1 MQTLNNG
8 TRKRALLDAQPSGNV
23 TKKAALDV
31 ANSLQALT
39 QAALGSQPVV
49 GANAQTSLSPP
60 KVETSNSN
68 SKPLPSPSAVAV
80 ANAGSSA
87 TANMRGPGERQR
99 GPRHWN
105 KEEDLLLKEAVARFG
120 AKQWKRIALHVPG
133 RTHTQCLQRWNKV
146 LRPGLKKGPW
156 TKQEDEKLS
165 TLVTEQA
172 AGGNAFASATD
183 ISSAV
188 DWSFVASQI
197 PGRSIKQCRERWS
210 YNLSPDVKKGCWTA
224 LEDNILLLTQKEV
237 GNRWA
242 KIARLLPG
250 RTEHTV
256 KTRYRSIMRAKR
268 REWKPEEDMLL
279 MKLHRQL
286 GSQWA
291 EIAEQL
297 PGRTKNAVNTR
308 FKVLAQRTWEEKV
321 NPTVQAAKA
330 ETTPALP
337 HTVETPVPETPVL
350 PMLPGKLDLL
360 STQNFLQTSI
370 MKSLDPTLWRS
381 HALSQFV
388 PTATFPMNLPIMPQ
402 NTLGVALW

>member
-1 MQTLNNG
+1 MATLVGN
-8 TRKRALLDAQPSGNV
+8 TRKRSLADSTAGGGV
-23 TKKAALDV
+23 TKKAAIDV
-31 ANSLQALT
+31 ANTLQVLT
-39 QAALGSQPVV
+39 QAALKSPQLSGPAASQPEGGNSEKR
-49 GANAQTSLSPP
+49 GAEAAGSGS
-60 KVETSNSN
+60 E
-68 SKPLPSPSAVAV
+68 
-80 ANAGSSA
+80 GSSA
-87 TANMRGPGERQR
+87 NIRGPGERQR

-105 KEEDLLLKEAVARFG
+105 REEDVLLKAAVERFG

-156 TKQEDEKLS
+156 TKEEDEKLS
-165 TLVTEQA
+165 ALVTEQTSKA
-172 AGGNAFASATD
+172 KSFMCGAD

-188 DWSFVASQI
+188 DWSFIASQI

-224 LEDNILLLTQKEV
+224 LEDSILLRTQKEV

-279 MKLHRQL
+279 MKLHGQL

-321 NPTVQAAKA
+321 NPPAPTVKSEPAK
-330 ETTPALP
+330 LP
-337 HTVETPVPETPVL
+337 VPVHTVVPEAMP
-350 PMLPGKLDLL
+350 PMPYFTGKVDLAAAQ
-360 STQNFLQTSI
+360 SFLQAG
-370 MKSLDPTLWRS
+370 MLKSLDPMFLRTQ
-381 HALSQFV
+381 ALSQLM
-388 PTATFPMNLPIMPQ
+388 PAATFPLNLPLMPQ
-402 NTLGVALW
+402 NSLGVALW